1 MFHRVT
7 GRVAATQKAEQKWP
21 TKRRSRRQIFRAVD
35 DNGLIKSAAPSRED
49 LPRSSDVATTPT
61 PISLLPLN
69 KTNWLTSLSFL
80 RPVSFAK
87 RRLDEL
93 VPEPT
98 DNEFARNE
106 FAQEIRGEGERGCPP
121 FALNQPTTV
130 SNEVSTNSFQT
141 RICIPIFLTLV
152 RFRSALLRFVTEGSK
167 GGLEGRIGNP
177 FEIF

>member
-1 MFHRVT
+1 MTRVPRLRENREYRGTGERVVFHRVT

-61 PISLLPLN
+61 PISLLPFN

-121 FALNQPTTV
+121 PINRRRYR
-130 SNEVSTNSFQT
+130 T
-141 RICIPIFLTLV
+141 RYRRI
-152 RFRSALLRFVTEGSK
+152 RSRHESVYRYF
-167 GGLEGRIGNP
+167 
-177 FEIF
+177 